1 MENVT
6 VLLCA
11 ALLLASA
18 AGYIA
23 IHEFR
28 CPKPWSRPSFC

>member
-1 MENVT
+1 
-6 VLLCA
+6 
-11 ALLLASA
+11 LLASA

-28 CPKPWSRPSFC
+28 CPKLWSRPSFC